1 MKKEYI
7 KPELMVEVI
16 ETVEMIAT
24 SMRMYDDKVDTETN
38 QLSTGRRGQ
47 WGNLW
52 STED

>member
-24 SMRMYDDKVDTETN
+24 SMRMYDDEVDTKN

-52 STED
+52 FTED